1 MNFSYGF
8 RFFGSIIFTAILIVL
23 ATGYWESPWNNFLG
37 MVVYLLGFA
46 VWFMGN
52 NRIGESFSFKP
63 MAKKLV
69 TEGIYSKI
77 RHPMYTGASI
87 MLLGISIFLA
97 SIPLCLVALLA
108 VMIFAYRARLEE
120 KALRKKFRDKYLRYR
135 RKTWF

>member
-1 MNFSYGF
+1 MITLRFSPNKRIPEWKRLIYFDCNQIFIMNFSYGF

-69 TEGIYSKI
+69 TEGIY
-77 RHPMYTGASI
+77 
-87 MLLGISIFLA
+87 
-97 SIPLCLVALLA
+97 
-108 VMIFAYRARLEE
+108 
-120 KALRKKFRDKYLRYR
+120 
-135 RKTWF
+135 